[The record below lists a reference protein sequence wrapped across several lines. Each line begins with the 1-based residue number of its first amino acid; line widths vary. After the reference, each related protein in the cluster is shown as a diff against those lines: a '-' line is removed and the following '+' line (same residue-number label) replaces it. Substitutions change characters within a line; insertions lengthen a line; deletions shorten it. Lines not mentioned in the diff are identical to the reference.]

1 VLFDNKGGQPH
12 FVVGLPM
19 NTGATI
25 EDVRTFFKEEKGK
38 PPFTEEGGFDSAIS
52 EGKGKQVINLNLKKG
67 KYALACFIPDRQ
79 GGPPHV
85 AKGMISEATVE

>member
-12 FVVGLPM
+12 FVVGLPI

-38 PPFTEEGGFDSAIS
+38 PPFSEEGGFDTAIS
-52 EGKGKQVINLNLKKG
+52 EGKGKQVVNLDLKKG

-85 AKGMISEATVE
+85 VKGMVAEATVE